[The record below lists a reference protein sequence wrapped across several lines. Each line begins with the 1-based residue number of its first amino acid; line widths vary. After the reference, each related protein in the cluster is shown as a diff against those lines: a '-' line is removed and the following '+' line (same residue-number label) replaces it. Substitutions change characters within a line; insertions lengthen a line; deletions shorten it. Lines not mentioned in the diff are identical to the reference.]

1 VTARKDSPVPNGA
14 KLSAERNLW
23 FEARAL
29 RELER
34 LPTHAWGNMVALW
47 IWLPLAHPATRQRIL
62 ARCLELASK
71 RGDGLSAGLVKRF
84 AGPALAELA
93 VSAAPKASVH
103 DERAFRATARHLAS
117 NPQASLSE
125 LAVAADA
132 PKGTIRQ
139 WRKRPDFQALLNDE
153 KFLAEV
159 ERERL
164 ARLASERREHIQ
176 SRWDARRSKKRKCA
190 P

>member
-1 VTARKDSPVPNGA
+1 VTARKGFVPKRA
-14 KLSAERNLW
+14 ALSAEENLW
-23 FEARAL
+23 FEKKAL
-29 RELER
+29 AELEG
-34 LPTHAWGNMVALW
+34 LPTRAWEDMVALW
-47 IWLPLAHPATRQRIL
+47 RMLPSAWPSTRRRIL

-71 RGDGLSAGLVKRF
+71 RGDGFSANLTRRF
-84 AGPALAELA
+84 AEHAPRELA
-93 VSAAPKASVH
+93 DSPTAPRASVH
-103 DERAFRATARHLAS
+103 DEDGLRKAARHLAR

-125 LAVAADA
+125 LAEAADG
-132 PKGTIRQ
+132 KIGTIRQ
-139 WRKRPDFQALLNDE
+139 WRKRQDFQALLNDE

-176 SRWDARRSKKRKCA
+176 RRWDARRSKKRKCA